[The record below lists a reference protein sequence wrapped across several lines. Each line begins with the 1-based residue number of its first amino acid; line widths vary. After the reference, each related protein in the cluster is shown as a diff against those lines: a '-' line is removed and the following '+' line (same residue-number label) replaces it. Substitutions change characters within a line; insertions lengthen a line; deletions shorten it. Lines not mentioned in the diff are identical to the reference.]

1 MRMTVIRGSAA
12 WYALWAAI
20 GLTSIAI
27 GCFAFGKSDTFT
39 KAYAI
44 TEVKKG
50 YGITGTGLRPIYP
63 KGYSC
68 SPLTSLYASMRD
80 VDGTRRDEPHSGVDG
95 GRFGDAVLAPAD
107 GTVKAVWRA
116 NWGWG
121 EEGALIIRHSRED
134 LNLLTDPPFY
144 YSEFDH
150 LRYEDVVR
158 LKEGQR
164 VRRGDRI
171 GTVDRP
177 GGKRKYLP
185 EVHWEVHEVQDDSA
199 IKWKVGKYGTQ
210 VWTNKASQI
219 IDPLYLLSQNAAPD
233 ARNGVTITP
242 FEPSIDY
249 SAFRGFT
256 YILPCRREN

>member
-1 MRMTVIRGSAA
+1 MGTTVIRTSAI
-12 WYALWAAI
+12 WHGLVSAI
-20 GLTSIAI
+20 RLTLIAI
-27 GCFAFGKSDTFT
+27 AWLVLCKDDMFK
-39 KAYAI
+39 KAYGI
-44 TEVKKG
+44 TETKKG

-63 KGYSC
+63 SGYSC
-68 SPLTSLYASMRD
+68 SPLTSLYASMLD
-80 VDGTRRDEPHSGVDG
+80 VDGTRREEPHSGVDG

-134 LNLLTDPPFY
+134 LNLLTGAPFY

-150 LRYEDVVR
+150 LRYEEVVR

-171 GTVDRP
+171 GTVDHP

-185 EVHWEVHEVQDDSA
+185 EVHWEVHEVKDDSA

-210 VWTNKASQI
+210 VWTNEASEI
-219 IDPLYLLSQNAAPD
+219 IDPLYLLSQNAAPGV
-233 ARNGVTITP
+233 RNGVTITP
-242 FEPSIDY
+242 FDPSIDY